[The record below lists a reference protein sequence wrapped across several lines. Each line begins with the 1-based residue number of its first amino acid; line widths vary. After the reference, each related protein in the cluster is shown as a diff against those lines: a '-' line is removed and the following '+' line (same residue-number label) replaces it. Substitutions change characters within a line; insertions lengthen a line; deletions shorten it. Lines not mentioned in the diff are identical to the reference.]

1 MKKYFIKTF
10 GCQANINDGERIV
23 KKLENIGYQETL
35 KMEGAG
41 LIVFNMCSVR
51 QSAVDRIHGKIKDFR
66 KIRKENQNTK
76 TLLTGCILKK
86 DLKKFASHF
95 DYILS
100 IKSLPYWQSFLKKQ
114 KHFHYPDQTKRKE
127 NIGYFKIKAKNFND
141 LCSLIP
147 VSTGCNN
154 FCSYCVVP
162 YTRGP
167 EICRSHKE
175 ILKEIKESLK
185 KGVKEVWLLGQN
197 VNSYKSPENLKINF
211 PKLLEMANG
220 IPGDFWIRFTSPHPK
235 DFSNELIEVMNKC
248 EKVTDY
254 LNLPMQSGDNKILK
268 KMNRSYTVEKYRK
281 LVEKIRKKIP
291 NITLSTDVI
300 VGFSGENNKNF
311 ENTVKLFKEI
321 KFDMAYISQY
331 SPRPGISIKMQ
342 DNIPKKEKEKREK
355 ILTKILKQTAL
366 EKNKRHIGK
375 EIRML
380 PSNWKKGYLL
390 GKSFNYKTVKIK
402 GSKKH
407 LGKFLKVKIIKAGE
421 WGLFGKIQNEK

>member
-1 MKKYFIKTF
+1 M
-10 GCQANINDGERIV
+10 NINDSERIV

-35 KMEGAG
+35 KMERAD

-51 QSAVDRIHGKIKDFR
+51 QSAVDRVYGKIKDFR
-66 KIRKENQNTK
+66 KIKKKNQNAK
-76 TLLTGCILKK
+76 ILLTGCILKK
-86 DLKKFASHF
+86 DLRKFVSHF

-114 KHFHYPDQTKRKE
+114 KHFHYPNQTKRKE
-127 NIGYFKIKAKNFND
+127 NISYFKINAKSSNN
-141 LCSLIP
+141 LCGLIP

-185 KGVKEVWLLGQN
+185 KGVKEIWLLGQN
-197 VNSYKSPENLKINF
+197 VNSYKSPENSRINF
-211 PKLLEMANG
+211 QKLLEMANG

-235 DFSNELIEVMNKC
+235 DFSNELIDVMSKC

-254 LNLPMQSGDNKILK
+254 LNLPIQSGDNKILK
-268 KMNRSYTVEKYRK
+268 KMNRSYTVEEYRK
-281 LVEKIRKKIP
+281 LVGKIRKKIP

-300 VGFSGENNKNF
+300 VGFPGENNKNF
-311 ENTVKLFKEI
+311 ENTVKLLKEI

-331 SPRPGISIKMQ
+331 SSRPGILIKMQ
-342 DNIPKKEKEKREK
+342 DNIPKKEKGERKR
-355 ILTKILKQTAL
+355 ILTEILKQTAL
-366 EKNKRHIGK
+366 EKNKRYIGK
-375 EIRML
+375 EIRIL
-380 PSNWKKGYLL
+380 PFGWKKGYLL
-390 GKSFNYKTVKIK
+390 GKSFHYKTVKVK
-402 GSKKH
+402 GLKKVP
-407 LGKFLKVKIIKAGE
+407 GKFIKVKIIDALP
-421 WGLFGKIQNEK
+421 WGLLGKKVV